1 MSDVVELSLLER
13 ALARLKEADVKFK
26 EPGSDEI
33 VRDGLI
39 QRFEFTYEQAHVTLR
54 RHLEIA
60 SSGGDRVDRMSFPA
74 LIRTASE
81 QGLLLNGWDVWEKF
95 RDARNLTS
103 HTYNEASAIAVVQT
117 IPSFVEEIG
126 YLVDAMRTREL

>member
-1 MSDVVELSLLER
+1 MSDVELSLLER
-13 ALARLKEADVKFK
+13 TLARLKEALAKY
-26 EPGSDEI
+26 EEAGSDEI

-54 RHLEIA
+54 RHLESA
-60 SSGGDRVDRMSFPA
+60 SSGGDKVDRMSFPA

-103 HTYNEASAIAVVQT
+103 HTYNETSAINVVQK
-117 IPSFVEEIG
+117 IPSFVQEVD
-126 YLVDAMRTREL
+126 YLADSMRSREL